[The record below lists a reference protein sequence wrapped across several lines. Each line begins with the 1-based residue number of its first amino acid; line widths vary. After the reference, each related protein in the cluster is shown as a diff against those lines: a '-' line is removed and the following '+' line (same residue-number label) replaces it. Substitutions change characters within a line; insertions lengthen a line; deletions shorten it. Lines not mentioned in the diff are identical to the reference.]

1 MKQITSVALNVITA
15 DEEESEEADEY
26 SNGSNSQE
34 HVRSI
39 AAVQR
44 VQASQA
50 NFNNDPAHDMLRPKL
65 RDNRCF

>member
-1 MKQITSVALNVITA
+1 MQVTSISFNVTTA
-15 DEEESEEADEY
+15 DEEEPEEADD
-26 SNGSNSQE
+26 SHLGGNSQE

-65 RDNRCF
+65 RDNRWF